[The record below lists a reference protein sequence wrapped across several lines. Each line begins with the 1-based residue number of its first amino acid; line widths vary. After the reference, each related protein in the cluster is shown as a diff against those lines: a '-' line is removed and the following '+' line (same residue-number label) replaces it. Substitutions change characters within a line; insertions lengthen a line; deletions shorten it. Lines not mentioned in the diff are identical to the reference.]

1 MKFLVTLF
9 FSLFLFFTSSCER
22 SSVLQEWMAPN
33 GKVKVLCTTEMVA
46 ELVREVGKDKIDCLT
61 LIQGES
67 DPHSYQLVKG
77 DDEKIK
83 RATLIFY
90 SGLGLEHGPSLAE
103 RLRNNPKAFSL
114 GDAIA
119 KLEPKEIIIYNG
131 SVDPHI
137 WMDISLW
144 QKSLNTIVDALQKE
158 MPEHQTFF
166 SENASLLKERLD
178 AAHKAIVERFQ
189 KIPEERRYLVSA
201 HEAFNYFVRVYLAT
215 EAEQKDGSWTKRSMA
230 PEGLAPESQL
240 STQDI
245 QRLVTHIVHYSIKTL
260 FAESNVSQDSLKKLV
275 DACEK
280 MGYPVHV
287 ARDTLY
293 VDSMGPKGQNYI
305 GMMEYDAKTIA
316 GNL

>member
-1 MKFLVTLF
+1 MKILRWLLFCLV
-9 FSLFLFFTSSCER
+9 SLFTASCEHA
-22 SSVLQEWMAPN
+22 SSLHEWMAQN

-46 ELVREVGKDKIDCLT
+46 ELVKEIGKDKIDCLT

-77 DDEKIK
+77 DDEKLQ
-83 RATLIFY
+83 RADLIFY

-103 RLRNNPKAFSL
+103 RLRVNPKAISL

-119 KLEPKEIIIYNG
+119 KLDPKEIIIYNG

-144 QKSLNTIVDALQKE
+144 QKAAGSIVQSLQKE
-158 MPEHQTFF
+158 LPEYASFF
-166 SENASLLKERLD
+166 STNADNLKLKLD

-189 KIPEERRYLVSA
+189 TIPESRRYLVSA
-201 HEAFNYFVRVYLAT
+201 HEAFNYFVRAYLAT
-215 EAEQKDGSWTKRSMA
+215 QDERKDGSWTKRSMA

-245 QRLVTHIVHYSIKTL
+245 QRLVDHIVRYEVKTV
-260 FAESNVSQDSLKKLV
+260 FAESNVSKDSLRKLI
-275 DACEK
+275 DACQK
-280 MGYPVHV
+280 MGYVVHI
-287 ARDTLY
+287 AKEPLY
-293 VDSMGPKGQNYI
+293 VDSMGPKGENYI
-305 GMMEYDAKTIA
+305 GMMHYDAETIA